1 VPRIKAGSINLNYE
15 TSGEGEPL
23 LLIMGFGMSGAA
35 WLPMIPFMQDF
46 KCIYFDNRGTGDSDR
61 PDGPYTVADM
71 AEDASNLL
79 AALDIPRAK
88 IYGVSMGGMIS
99 QELAIRHPEKVIKAV
114 FGCTTPGGPH
124 ASAAEP
130 DVIAKLTEGFKL
142 IPTDP
147 DKGFDMIMP
156 TLYPKEFVAAHPELK
171 QLMITG
177 AKLAA
182 PTPPETVDRLIV
194 GLEQFDAYDRLPRIK
209 CPVLIVHG
217 DSDVLVPA
225 ENAAIIKSRLAQA
238 ELFMIENAGHGYQAA
253 DPVAVHKRIVDWLKN

>member
-1 VPRIKAGSINLNYE
+1 MPKISAGLINLNYE

-35 WLPMIPFMQDF
+35 WLPMIPFMRDF
-46 KCIYFDNRGTGDSDR
+46 KCIYFDNRGTGNSDQ
-61 PDGPYTVADM
+61 PDGPYTVAAM

-88 IYGVSMGGMIS
+88 IYGVSMGGMIA
-99 QELAIRHPEKVIKAV
+99 QELAIRHPEQVVKVV
-114 FGCTTPGGPH
+114 LGCTSPGGPH
-124 ASAAEP
+124 AKPAEEE
-130 DVIAKLTEGFKL
+130 VIAKLTEGFKL
-142 IPTDP
+142 LPADP
-147 DKGFDMIMP
+147 EKAFDMIMP
-156 TLYPKEFVAAHPELK
+156 TLYPPEFVTAHPELK
-171 QLMITG
+171 QLMIEG
-177 AKLAA
+177 SKLAP

-225 ENAAIIKSRLAQA
+225 QNATTIKSQVPQA

-253 DPVAVHKRIVDWLKN
+253 DPVGVHKRIVDWLKN